1 MDSIYWQRRWERGQ
15 IGWHQDS
22 INRHLTEHWPQ
33 LRLETGAT
41 IFVPLCGKALDLLW
55 LAAQGH
61 RVLGVEISALAVN
74 AFLDENRLHAE
85 RAQDGLFQR
94 VVAGEIELLIGDF
107 FTLEQR
113 HLEDVV
119 AVYDRASLIAL
130 PPAQR
135 PRYAA
140 KLASLLT
147 AGTQSLLITL
157 DYDQW
162 QMNGPPFSVGDAEV
176 HDLFEPSFSLEHLA
190 NHDVLAEEPRWRQRG
205 LDALTERV
213 YLLTR
218 R

>member
-22 INRHLTEHWPQ
+22 INRHLAEHWPQ
-33 LRLETGAT
+33 LGFASGSTV
-41 IFVPLCGKALDLLW
+41 FVPLCGKALDLLW

-61 RVLGVEISALAVN
+61 PVLGVEVSALAVD
-74 AFLDENRLHAE
+74 AFLEENRLQAE
-85 RAQDGLFQR
+85 RTEDGPFQR

-107 FTLEQR
+107 FALERR
-113 HLEDVV
+113 HIEDVV

-130 PPAQR
+130 PPDQR

-147 AGTQSLLITL
+147 AGTRSLLITL
-157 DYDQW
+157 DYDQQ
-162 QMNGPPFSVGDAEV
+162 QMSGPPFSVGDAEV
-176 HDLFEPSFSLEHLA
+176 RDLFEHRFSVEHLA

-205 LDALTERV
+205 LQALAERI